1 MAEIDL
7 TILQPGQKLPALA
20 GYPGDFADWILA
32 GMGREPKRARLV
44 YPHRGDALPPADEPG
59 AVVITGS
66 GAMVTAGDA
75 WMQRSADWLA
85 QAVAAGRP
93 VLGICFGHQLLAHAL
108 GGRVLNNPRGVEVGT
123 VPLALEPAAVGDP
136 LFSGLAEPL
145 RVHVSHLQSV
155 TELPPG
161 ARRLAGSE
169 MDPNQA
175 FVWGERVWGVQFH
188 PEFSAAVARAY
199 LEFHSATLRAQ
210 GRDPGAIAKTIA
222 DTPSGSGLLRNFA
235 RLAGLV

>member
-1 MAEIDL
+1 MAEVDI
-7 TILQPGQKLPALA
+7 TIVQPGEKLPALA

-32 GMGREPKRARLV
+32 GMGLEPKRARLV
-44 YPHRGDALPPADEPG
+44 YPHRGDALPPAEEPG
-59 AVVITGS
+59 PVVITGS

-85 QAVAAGRP
+85 QAAAAGRP

-108 GGRVLNNPRGVEVGT
+108 GGRVLDNPLGAEVGT
-123 VPLALEPAAVGDP
+123 VVLTLDPAAANDP
-136 LFSGLAEPL
+136 LFAGLTTPL

-161 ARRLAGSE
+161 ARRLAASE
-169 MDPNQA
+169 IDPNQA
-175 FVWGERVWGVQFH
+175 FIWGERAWGVQFH

-199 LEFHSATLRAQ
+199 LEFHSPTLRAQ
-210 GRDPGAIAKTIA
+210 GRNPGTLATTIA
-222 DTPSGSGLLRNFA
+222 HTPVGGGLLRNFA
-235 RLAGLV
+235 RVAGLL

>member
-20 GYPGDFADWILA
+20 GYPGDFADWIMA
-32 GMGREPKRARLV
+32 GMGPEPKRARLV

-59 AVVITGS
+59 AVVVTGS

-108 GGRVLNNPRGVEVGT
+108 GGRVLDNPRGVEVGT
-123 VPLALEPAAVGDP
+123 VPLALEPAAAGDP
-136 LFSGLAEPL
+136 LFASLTEPL

-155 TELPPG
+155 TVPPPG
-161 ARRLAGSE
+161 ARRLASSE
-169 MDPNQA
+169 LDPNQA
-175 FVWGERVWGVQFH
+175 FVCGERAWGVQFH

-199 LEFHSATLRAQ
+199 LEFHSPTLHAQ
-210 GRDPGAIAKTIA
+210 SRDPGALVAAIG
-222 DTPSGSGLLRNFA
+222 DTPAGSRLLRNFA